1 MKFATS
7 DPKKRRWTACG
18 SCPACTRRDCG
29 DCINCMDK
37 CKFGGQGIRKQSCVR
52 RRCEQMTSQGSVS
65 TLHSHDSSPSTS
77 PLYRPSTPPYD
88 LPAAKSDEQNLF
100 WKAVA
105 GCIAL
110 GTPASDHEDSL
121 CMLAN
126 AEEDAGN
133 PLSAYAALR
142 QLSGRSLAPPN
153 RSCRASHGSL
163 PCCLPT
169 SSIEF
174 ISIAVWPSQEIT
186 PNRSTSC

>member
-1 MKFATS
+1 MICLLPRVMSRISSGRLLLGEQIRFWVPLCHSMVVAL
-7 DPKKRRWTACG
+7 
-18 SCPACTRRDCG
+18 
-29 DCINCMDK
+29 
-37 CKFGGQGIRKQSCVR
+37 QGLV
-52 RRCEQMTSQGSVS
+52 MGLDLAPFLVS
-65 TLHSHDSSPSTS
+65 F
-77 PLYRPSTPPYD
+77 LYPHTVLK
-88 LPAAKSDEQNLF
+88 LPNAR
-100 WKAVA
+100 
-105 GCIAL
+105 CIAL